1 MTDEK
6 NKAKNTFH
14 KKIGKTNHK
23 VPVHFS
29 ETCNETITVKIN
41 RLVQKEC

>member
-6 NKAKNTFH
+6 NKAENTFH

-29 ETCNETITVKIN
+29 ERACGNFSVNNAKKG
-41 RLVQKEC
+41 LL